1 MHVGTHF
8 KRLIPEEGPA
18 SQNPAGVKRII
29 FCTGKVYYDLIKERK
44 NKEMDE
50 EVAISRIEQVL

>member
-1 MHVGTHF
+1 M
-8 KRLIPEEGPA
+8 IPEEGAA

-44 NKEMDE
+44 NKDMEATL
-50 EVAISRIEQVL
+50 AISRIEQVLETDTLT